1 MATKAKKK
9 YTYLTKAIQLP
20 DGTRKYIRGKDQKEL
35 EEKVLKAQIMVNAGV
50 DICSEETFGHFAQ
63 MWYDIYKKP
72 YLRENSQNAIKY
84 VMNQHKLP
92 YMEQSRTQQEFVAYM
107 NAYGYDVKW
116 EPHQKY
122 ITYTTPENIRCRD
135 SKLFDQTLKRENMEL
150 YFRLGGAN
158 YLQACRK
165 IAYDH
170 REPTPTLEDAVCGM
184 AGTVAAICALCED
197 EDSELSD
204 LAREL
209 YYSSLLL
216 QELVEWYQSRRQEQ
230 ENYEEEYGQ
239 YHGFN
244 ITMM

>member
-1 MATKAKKK
+1 
-9 YTYLTKAIQLP
+9 
-20 DGTRKYIRGKDQKEL
+20 
-35 EEKVLKAQIMVNAGV
+35 
-50 DICSEETFGHFAQ
+50 
-63 MWYDIYKKP
+63 
-72 YLRENSQNAIKY
+72 
-84 VMNQHKLP
+84 
-92 YMEQSRTQQEFVAYM
+92 M

-122 ITYTTPENIRCRD
+122 ITYTTPESIRCRD
-135 SKLFDQTLKRENMEL
+135 SKLFDRTLKRENMEL
-150 YFRLGGAN
+150 YFRLGGAD
-158 YLQACRK
+158 YLQACRE

-170 REPTPTLEDAVCGM
+170 REPTPTLEDAVCDM

-197 EDSELSD
+197 EDSEVSD

-239 YHGFN
+239 YHGFDM
-244 ITMM
+244 TMM

>member
-1 MATKAKKK
+1 MQHIKCF
-9 YTYLTKAIQLP
+9 LP
-20 DGTRKYIRGKDQKEL
+20 TWSRTVKIVKHFFY
-35 EEKVLKAQIMVNAGV
+35 NA
-50 DICSEETFGHFAQ
+50 TFGSFFFLLEISDAGQCALGVAICAVKCILNGIFGFHRTEMFHFFT
-63 MWYDIYKKP
+63 
-72 YLRENSQNAIKY
+72 
-84 VMNQHKLP
+84 
-92 YMEQSRTQQEFVAYM
+92 MEQSRTQKEFVAYM

-197 EDSELSD
+197 EDSEVSD

-216 QELVEWYQSRRQEQ
+216 QELVEWYQSRRQER
-230 ENYEEEYGQ
+230 ENYEEEYEQ
-239 YHGFN
+239 YHGFDM
-244 ITMM
+244 TMM